1 MDRTAFV
8 VCLLSL
14 GGALAL
20 TWPLLIRLGESLP
33 GNLGDPLLNATI
45 LGWNVQWLVGRR
57 SGSFWDAPI
66 FHPHENALAY
76 SEHLIGETLF
86 VWPIFAFTD
95 NALLTYNVAVLLSF
109 PLLGLC
115 SYAWIHSLT
124 GRRDVALVFALALTL
139 SPYRMSAQLSRVQML
154 WIGWL
159 PLALWAIHRYG
170 ETSKR
175 SYLSVACVSLSLLI
189 LSNMYML
196 FLAPLAV
203 AFVMAFVVVGARGRR
218 AQVGRGLAASVV
230 MTGLVLSPL
239 IEPYREVDREISL
252 NHDADYTADYSAH
265 LSSYVSAH
273 PTNASLPWVRM
284 ETTGD
289 QALYPGL
296 ILLLPLIAI
305 VAVGWRRAFEGRER
319 IAVLYTSIAVV
330 ALWLSAG
337 PSLRMADGAVLAASP
352 YSWLHEH
359 LPGWSAVRAP
369 GRFAAIVSLALA
381 ALGALVASRL
391 TAGWGANARATLV
404 GGAIA
409 VVGLEALPAEPRVE
423 ELSAQGRPIDRQL
436 YGWLARQPPS
446 AMFELPASRS
456 MRRDPNSE
464 LLHQFATL
472 QHPHRLVNGYSGFN
486 PPLADLFERPES
498 PFVDV
503 ARLPEGLSL
512 LRSSGVQFVV
522 IHPHD
527 YADPTFA
534 SVLVDEFRWQVGV
547 RAEHRVG
554 DDYVFQLEPENKQ

>member
-115 SYAWIHSLT
+115 SYVWIHSLT

-170 ETSKR
+170 ETPKR
-175 SYLSVACVSLSLLI
+175 LYLSVVFGSLSLLI

-203 AFVMAFVVVGARGRR
+203 AFVMVFVVVSARGRR
-218 AQVGRGLAASVV
+218 TQVGRGLAAAVV
-230 MTGLVLSPL
+230 MTGLVLSPV

-252 NHDADYTADYSAH
+252 DHDADDTADYSAH
-265 LSSYVSAH
+265 LGSYVSAH

-284 ETTGD
+284 EATGD

-305 VAVGWRRAFEGRER
+305 VVVGWRRAFEGRER
-319 IAVLYTSIAVV
+319 IAVLYTTIAVV
-330 ALWLSAG
+330 ALWLSMG
-337 PSLRMADGAVLAASP
+337 PSLRTADGAVLAASP
-352 YSWLHEH
+352 YTWLHEH

-369 GRFAAIVSLALA
+369 GRFGAIVTLALA
-381 ALGALVASRL
+381 ALGAVVASRL

-404 GGAIA
+404 AGAIA
-409 VVGLEALPAEPRVE
+409 VVGLEALPAESRVE
-423 ELSAQGRPIDRQL
+423 ELFAQGRPIDRQL
-436 YGWLARQPPS
+436 YLWLARQPPS

-486 PPLADLFERPES
+486 PPLAGLFERPES
-498 PFVDV
+498 PFADV

-527 YADPTFA
+527 YADPKFA
-534 SVLVDEFRWQVGV
+534 SVLVDEIRCQAGV

-554 DDYVFQLEPENKQ
+554 DDYIFELEPEKQ